1 MTCKSPLEEVAFLI
15 SIFKPTMSVYN
26 SKEKRI
32 LSWTALDAWAPSV
45 RRKVAFSPAGSG
57 SCQGCM
63 GTRGAPRKGIQ
74 CNDNEET
81 TKEKKIRA
89 IEIIWLRRG
98 KPSGKSFLMLK
109 VVINKYMKTITWKQW
124 NFICLFF
131 WKFWEPCLRKV
142 DPNLQCNW
150 SFWKKNLYLK

>member
-1 MTCKSPLEEVAFLI
+1 MKFL
-15 SIFKPTMSVYN
+15 SLLVFFKPTMSVYN

-45 RRKVAFSPAGSG
+45 RRKVAFSPAGNG

-63 GTRGAPRKGIQ
+63 ETRGAPRKGIQ
-74 CNDNEET
+74 YNDNEET
-81 TKEKKIRA
+81 TKEKKN
-89 IEIIWLRRG
+89 
-98 KPSGKSFLMLK
+98 KS
-109 VVINKYMKTITWKQW
+109 NRNYMTATWKAIGQIIPDAKSSYKQIHEDD
-124 NFICLFF
+124 NLKAVEFHLFVFF

-150 SFWKKNLYLK
+150 SFWEKNLYLK